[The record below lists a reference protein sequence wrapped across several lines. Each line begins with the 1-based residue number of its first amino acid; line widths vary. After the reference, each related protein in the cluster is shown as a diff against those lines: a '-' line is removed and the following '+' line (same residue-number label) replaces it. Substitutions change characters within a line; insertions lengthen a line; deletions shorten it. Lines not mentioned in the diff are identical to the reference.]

1 MKTIAPK
8 TRYRYALILLRQ
20 LVITNFKLRYQ
31 GSVLGYLWTLLRPL
45 MLFVILY
52 IVFAQF
58 LKLGDDVPHYPV
70 YLLTGI
76 VLWNFFAEVTNNSV
90 TAIVDKGDMIR
101 KINFPKYVII
111 LAAAFSAV
119 INLILNAIVVG
130 FFILLSGSDVNINIL
145 LVPLLVIEIFVFAI
159 AIAFI
164 LSALF
169 VRLRDV
175 NYIWEV
181 IMQAMFYGTP
191 IIYPLSYVIKESPQI
206 AHLLILNPVA
216 QAIQDIRYALI
227 TPQTDTLVSVAGL
240 AWYAVPLG
248 IVAVS
253 ALIGLVYFKKRTA
266 YFAELV

>member
-1 MKTIAPK
+1 MKTIAPQ

-101 KINFPKYVII
+101 KINFPKYVIV

-130 FFILLSGSDVNINIL
+130 VFIVFTGSDININIL
-145 LVPLLVIEIFVFAI
+145 LVPFLVLEIFVFAI
-159 AIAFI
+159 GIALI

-181 IMQAMFYGTP
+181 VMQALFYGTP
-191 IIYPLSYVIKESPQI
+191 IIYPVSVVIDKYPQV
-206 AHLLILNPVA
+206 AHFLLLNPVA
-216 QAIQDIRYALI
+216 QAIQDIRYAVI
-227 TPQTDTLVSVAGL
+227 TPTTDTLASFAGPVWYVAPFSL
-240 AWYAVPLG
+240 
-248 IVAVS
+248 VA
-253 ALIGLVYFKKRTA
+253 AAMLIGLVYFKRRAA